1 MGLAALHE
9 RAVMPYTP
17 KYQVLAGPEAGEPPG
32 PGRDLGG
39 GALTTGLA
47 SQLDWA
53 GSAPVS
59 APDQGALAEARTWL
73 ARELHDGAV
82 QHLTVM
88 VVELEHL
95 KRASASAA
103 LERLQA
109 TTRSAL
115 DELRRLLY
123 ELRDEPT
130 TETGFTESIR
140 ERLEQ
145 LAVTGIEADL
155 VVHSW
160 PDELPSHQAWNL
172 SRIASEALTNV
183 RRHSGA
189 SRVTVTLQVVGSS
202 LAMTI
207 IDNGRGLAN
216 PESGFGL
223 RGMRE
228 RAHLLD
234 GRITLDTPSEGGTR
248 VRCIVPFGES
258 Q

>member
-1 MGLAALHE
+1 VG
-9 RAVMPYTP
+9 R
-17 KYQVLAGPEAGEPPG
+17 QVQVAIS
-32 PGRDLGG
+32 GG
-39 GALTTGLA
+39 ILTTGLA

-53 GSAPVS
+53 GSS
-59 APDQGALAEARTWL
+59 AASSANQGALAEARAWL

-95 KRASASAA
+95 KRASAPAA

-130 TETGFTESIR
+130 METGFTEAIR

-145 LAVTGIEADL
+145 LATVSGIEADL
-155 VVHSW
+155 VIHTW
-160 PDELPSHQAWNL
+160 PDELPSHQAWHL
-172 SRIASEALTNV
+172 SRIASEALANV

-189 SRVTVTLQVVGSS
+189 TRVTVTLQVVGSS
-202 LAMTI
+202 LAITI
-207 IDNGRGLAN
+207 TDNGRGLGS

-234 GRITLDTPSEGGTR
+234 GRITLNTPPAGGTR

>member
-1 MGLAALHE
+1 MSL
-9 RAVMPYTP
+9 
-17 KYQVLAGPEAGEPPG
+17 
-32 PGRDLGG
+32 
-39 GALTTGLA
+39 
-47 SQLDWA
+47 SF
-53 GSAPVS
+53 
-59 APDQGALAEARTWL
+59 
-73 ARELHDGAV
+73 
-82 QHLTVM
+82 
-88 VVELEHL
+88 
-95 KRASASAA
+95 ASAA

-172 SRIASEALTNV
+172 CRIASEALTNV

-202 LAMTI
+202 LAITI
-207 IDNGRGLAN
+207 TDNGRGLGN

>member
-1 MGLAALHE
+1 
-9 RAVMPYTP
+9 
-17 KYQVLAGPEAGEPPG
+17 
-32 PGRDLGG
+32 
-39 GALTTGLA
+39 
-47 SQLDWA
+47 
-53 GSAPVS
+53 
-59 APDQGALAEARTWL
+59 L

-88 VVELEHL
+88 VVELEHM
-95 KRASASAA
+95 KRASAPAA

-115 DELRRLLY
+115 AELRRLLY

-130 TETGFTESIR
+130 TESGFADSIR

-145 LAVTGIEADL
+145 LAAATGIEADL
-155 VVHSW
+155 VIHSW
-160 PDELPSHQAWNL
+160 PDELPSQQAWNL

-189 SRVTVTLQVVGSS
+189 SRVTVTLQVLDSS
-202 LAMTI
+202 LAITI
-207 IDNGRGLAN
+207 TDNGRGLGN

-258 Q
+258 E

>member
-1 MGLAALHE
+1 M
-9 RAVMPYTP
+9 T
-17 KYQVLAGPEAGEPPG
+17 
-32 PGRDLGG
+32 
-39 GALTTGLA
+39 
-47 SQLDWA
+47 S
-53 GSAPVS
+53 
-59 APDQGALAEARTWL
+59 GALAEARTWL

-115 DELRRLLY
+115 ADLRRLLY
-123 ELRDEPT
+123 ELREEPA

-140 ERLEQ
+140 EGLEQ
-145 LAVTGIEADL
+145 LATTTGIEADL
-155 VVHSW
+155 VIHSW
-160 PDELPSHQAWNL
+160 PDEMPSNQAWHL
-172 SRIASEALTNV
+172 SRITSEALTNV

-189 SRVTVTLQVVGSS
+189 SRVTVTLQVVGAS
-202 LAMTI
+202 LAITVT
-207 IDNGRGLAN
+207 DNGRGLGN

-234 GRITLDTPSEGGTR
+234 GRITLETPPEGGTR
-248 VRCIVPFGES
+248 VRCIVPFGDS
-258 Q
+258 L